1 MAATFKFELVTPE
14 RVLMSSDV
22 SEVLVPGADG
32 DFTVFAGHAPV
43 ISTLRP
49 GVIVA
54 KDGSKATRLY
64 VRGGFCEVAPDS
76 LTVLAEQASDVEAM
90 NADAVAAEIKAKGV
104 EFTKEPT
111 TLRPGV
117 RICFLRGPQGIS
129 IELLERDKKYA

>member
-1 MAATFKFELVTPE
+1 MAASFKFELVTPE

-22 SEVLVPGADG
+22 TEVMVPGADG

-54 KDGSKATRLY
+54 KGEGNRATRLY

-76 LTVLAEQASDVEAM
+76 LTVLAEQASDVESM
-90 NADAVAAEIKAKGV
+90 NADAIAAETKAA
-104 EFTKEPT
+104 EAALAAAT
-111 TLRPGV
+111 TDDARWAANTA
-117 RICFLRGPQGIS
+117 
-129 IELLERDKKYA
+129 IERLKAF

>member
-1 MAATFKFELVTPE
+1 MAASFKFELVTPE

-22 SEVLVPGADG
+22 TEVMVPGADG

-54 KDGSKATRLY
+54 RADAGKATRLY

-76 LTVLAEQASDVEAM
+76 LTVLAEQASDVEGM
-90 NADAVAAEIKAKGV
+90 NADAVAAEMKVAEAALAAATTDDARWAASTAIERLKA
-104 EFTKEPT
+104 
-111 TLRPGV
+111 L
-117 RICFLRGPQGIS
+117 
-129 IELLERDKKYA
+129 

>member
-1 MAATFKFELVTPE
+1 MAGTFKFELVTPE

-32 DFTVFAGHAPV
+32 DFTVYAGHAPV

-54 KDGSKATRLY
+54 KDGAKATRLY

-76 LTVLAEQASDVEAM
+76 LTVLAEQASDVERM
-90 NADAVAAEIKAKGV
+90 NADAVAGELKAAEAALAAATTDDARWAANTAIERLKA
-104 EFTKEPT
+104 
-111 TLRPGV
+111 L
-117 RICFLRGPQGIS
+117 
-129 IELLERDKKYA
+129 

>member
-90 NADAVAAEIKAKGV
+90 NADAVAAEMKVAEAALAAATTDDARWAANTAIERLKA
-104 EFTKEPT
+104 
-111 TLRPGV
+111 L
-117 RICFLRGPQGIS
+117 
-129 IELLERDKKYA
+129 

>member
-22 SEVLVPGADG
+22 SEVMVPGADG

-43 ISTLRP
+43 VSTLRP

-64 VRGGFCEVAPDS
+64 VRGGFCEVGPDA
-76 LTVLAEQASDVEAM
+76 LTVLAEQASDVESM
-90 NADAVAAEIKAKGV
+90 NADAIAAEVKAA
-104 EFTKEPT
+104 EAALAAAT
-111 TLRPGV
+111 TDDARWAANTA
-117 RICFLRGPQGIS
+117 
-129 IELLERDKKYA
+129 IERLKAL

>member
-22 SEVLVPGADG
+22 TEVMVPGADG

-43 ISTLRP
+43 ISMLRP

-54 KDGSKATRLY
+54 KGEGNRVTRLY

-76 LTVLAEQASDVEAM
+76 LTVLAEQASDVESM
-90 NADAVAAEIKAKGV
+90 NADAIAAETKAA
-104 EFTKEPT
+104 EAALAAAT
-111 TLRPGV
+111 TDDARWAANTA
-117 RICFLRGPQGIS
+117 
-129 IELLERDKKYA
+129 IERLKAL

>member
-54 KDGSKATRLY
+54 KDGSKATRLH

-90 NADAVAAEIKAKGV
+90 NADAVAAEMKVAEAALAAATTDDARWAANTAIERLKA
-104 EFTKEPT
+104 
-111 TLRPGV
+111 L
-117 RICFLRGPQGIS
+117 
-129 IELLERDKKYA
+129 